1 MPIFEFHC
9 CDCGADFERL
19 VFGKS
24 DTVVCPKCHGT
35 HLERLMSA
43 CAFKSGSKFTST
55 ASSSGCSSCS
65 SKSCST
71 CH

>member
-9 CDCGADFERL
+9 LGCGEKFETL
-19 VFGKS
+19 VFRKT
-24 DTVVCPKCHGT
+24 DDIICPKCGGGR
-35 HLERLMSA
+35 LERLMST
-43 CAFKSGSKFTST
+43 CAFKSGAKFTST
-55 ASSSGCSSCS
+55 ASSSGCTSCS

>member
-9 CDCGADFERL
+9 LDCGKDFETL
-19 VFGKS
+19 VLSKS
-24 DTVVCPKCHGT
+24 DQIDCPKCHNT
-35 HLERLMSA
+35 HLERLMSS

-55 ASSSGCSSCS
+55 ASSNSCTSCS